1 MTKRIPTD
9 AEIAAMLNVLPEVAG
24 LYLDKTPQY
33 IRVGLQRERLPFG
46 TAVQGRRW
54 SYSIPGAA
62 LVRYKYYGY
71 LPIDKLAHMAQL
83 YGTTVD
89 NLIK

>member
-1 MTKRIPTD
+1 MNKRIPTD
-9 AEIAAMLNVLPEVAG
+9 EEIAAMPNVLPEVAG

-62 LVRYKYYGY
+62 LVRYK
-71 LPIDKLAHMAQL
+71 H
-83 YGTTVD
+83 YGTMPVQAGAHGEAVRHD
-89 NLIK
+89 G